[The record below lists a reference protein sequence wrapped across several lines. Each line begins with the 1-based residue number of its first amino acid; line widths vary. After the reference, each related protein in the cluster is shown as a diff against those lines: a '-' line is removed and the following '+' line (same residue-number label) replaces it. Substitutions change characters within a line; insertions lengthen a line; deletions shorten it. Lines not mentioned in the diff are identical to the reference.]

1 MGIQWTLTKQLED
14 QDFADDISLLAH
26 RHKEAQTK
34 LHHVADEA
42 EKVGLQ
48 ININKTEVMRVNYN
62 RQEAIHVQLQ
72 GKEIKESDSFTYLGS
87 VVSKDGGTEEDI
99 RNRINR
105 ARHAFNTLRPIWRA
119 TSLSLQNKIRIF
131 GTNVKSVLLYG
142 SETWRVTKTNTNK
155 LQTFINKCL
164 RNVLQIRWPEMIPN
178 EELWERTGQEQIIT
192 EKKRRKWGWI
202 GHTLRKPATKYTTR
216 QALSWNPQGK
226 RKVGRPRQT
235 CRRSVEEELR
245 QSELGGVSWG
255 GPSKIGCDG
264 GVLLRPYVPLGI
276 KRHK

>member
-99 RNRINR
+99 RNRINK

-164 RNVLQIRWPEMIPN
+164 RNVLQYRWPEMIPN

-202 GHTLRKPATKYTTR
+202 GHTLRKPATNTTR

-226 RKVGRPRQT
+226 RKVERPRQT

-245 QSELGGVSWG
+245 QSELGRVSWG
-255 GPSKIGCDG
+255 GPAKIGCDG

>member
-1 MGIQWTLTKQLED
+1 
-14 QDFADDISLLAH
+14 
-26 RHKEAQTK
+26 
-34 LHHVADEA
+34 
-42 EKVGLQ
+42 
-48 ININKTEVMRVNYN
+48 MRVNNN
-62 RQEAIHVQLQ
+62 RQEAIQLQ
-72 GKEIKESDSFTYLGS
+72 GKEIKEADSFTYLGS
-87 VVSKDGGTEEDI
+87 VVSKDGGTDEDI
-99 RNRINR
+99 RNRINK

-142 SETWRVTKTNTNK
+142 SETWRVTKTNMNK

-192 EKKRRKWGWI
+192 EIKRRKWGWI
-202 GHTLRKPATKYTTR
+202 GYALRKPATNTTR

-235 CRRSVEEELR
+235 WRRCVEEELKAVGIR
-245 QSELGGVSWG
+245 WTELGRTCQNRVRWRSIVTALCS
-255 GPSKIGCDG
+255 P
-264 GVLLRPYVPLGI
+264 RNQEA
-276 KRHK
+276 